1 VEIGVSLLEAKLVIL
16 GPLAVPKGDVE
27 LVFPSPPNGDA
38 AELEKAPKPE
48 DLNLSVEVCWPLSLG
63 FSVVLEDRD
72 GDAKA
77 ANGDTAEVFAKPL
90 VGSIYSKISLIR
102 ILSH

>member
-1 VEIGVSLLEAKLVIL
+1 LLPSAANPPPVEIGVSLLEAKLVIL
-16 GPLAVPKGDVE
+16 GPLAVAKGDVE

-48 DLNLSVEVCWPLSLG
+48 DLNLSVEVCWPSVLG
-63 FSVVLEDRD
+63 FSVALEVRG

-77 ANGDTAEVFAKPL
+77 ANGETAEVFAKPL
-90 VGSIYSKISLIR
+90 VRDI
-102 ILSH
+102 